1 MKKIIKLSML
11 WCIAIVM
18 HGCASM
24 EYYEF
29 IEPERSASQQFIG
42 TPYVY
47 SGSVESKQNSK
58 KYQFSGVLYDLD
70 DKYLDI
76 TIPNDITEKEHPM
89 ISASLDSTLRHNL
102 IELSNS
108 EAKQLSEAA
117 LLVVNP
123 SYPFH
128 LDAIKEQPQ
137 EFFRQN
143 YLKYQPLVLSA
154 MAPEEFNCPNI
165 VLLNIDVHEELPTTL
180 EYGYCEIKGDK
191 SSYIWHSLLADK
203 IVNNVVHDKMIG
215 HQISYLGFIV
225 TVPFDV
231 ITASFYTLGWSLVS
245 SKNLMASGEEE

>member
-1 MKKIIKLSML
+1 ML
-11 WCIAIVM
+11 WCIAMVM
-18 HGCASM
+18 HGCASI

-29 IEPERSASQQFIG
+29 IEPERSASEQFIG

-47 SGSVESKQNSK
+47 SGSVESKKDSNH
-58 KYQFSGVLYDLD
+58 YQFSGVLYDLD

-76 TIPNDITEKEHPM
+76 TIPNNISIKEHPM
-89 ISASLDSTLRHNL
+89 ISATLDSKLRHNL

-108 EAKQLSEAA
+108 EVQQVSDKPA

-128 LDAIKEQPQ
+128 LDLIKEQPQ

-143 YLKYQPLVLSA
+143 YLKFQPLVLSA
-154 MAPEEFNCPNI
+154 MALEEFNCPNI
-165 VLLNIDVHEELPTTL
+165 ILLNIDVYEELPTTL
-180 EYGYCEIKGDK
+180 EYGYCKIKGDN
-191 SSYIWHSLLADK
+191 SSYIWHSLMADK

-245 SKNLMASGEEE
+245 SKNLMASGEE